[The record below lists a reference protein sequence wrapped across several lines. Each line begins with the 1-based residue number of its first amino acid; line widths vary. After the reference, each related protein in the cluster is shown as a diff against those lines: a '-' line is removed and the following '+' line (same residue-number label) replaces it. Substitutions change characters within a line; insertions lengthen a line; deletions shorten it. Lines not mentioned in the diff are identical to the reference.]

1 MRFLNHTILLLVV
14 SLLMLCCRGDKK
26 KDADKKTTFK
36 ATQEW
41 QTVQEGDILPSGLH
55 YRMNLETGK
64 KEAKLIDMNDNNND
78 DSGKKSALTYD
89 ETKQEVNIEDK
100 IAESIRKINDENP
113 SVRSLDPATES
124 EIKQLIKDGKKKEN
138 EFRSYE
144 ELKSV
149 FDEMNITVETDSDIL
164 NKLLATFTLP
174 ANSEVVDDINMESD
188 VINYLKDFE
197 YLVSQIDNARHFVSR
212 NGITQIIL
220 PCLNSSN
227 FEIKTEALKLLGSA
241 VQNNIPVQIT
251 ALEQNILQPILHL
264 FDQHVISREHIKAA
278 ENRLPPYNSPSR
290 TLRR

>member
-1 MRFLNHTILLLVV
+1 MIVLNHTV
-14 SLLMLCCRGDKK
+14 SLLLISLLLLCCRGDKK
-26 KDADKKTTFK
+26 QDADKKTTFK

-64 KEAKLIDMNDNNND
+64 KEAKLIDMNDNKD
-78 DSGKKSALTYD
+78 DNGKTSALTYD
-89 ETKQEVNIEDK
+89 ETKQVVNIEDK
-100 IAESIRKINDENP
+100 VAESIRKIDDENP
-113 SVRSLDPATES
+113 SVRTLDPATES
-124 EIKQLIKDGKKKEN
+124 EIKQFIKEGKKKD
-138 EFRSYE
+138 EFRNYE
-144 ELKSV
+144 ELKSI
-149 FDEMNITVETDSDIL
+149 FDEMNITVETDIDIM

-174 ANSEVVDDINMESD
+174 ANTEVDDVNLESD

-241 VQNNIPVQIT
+241 VQNNIPVQIK

-264 FDQHVISREHIKAA
+264 FDQHVISKEHIKAG
-278 ENRLPPYNSPSR
+278 
-290 TLRR
+290 

>member
-197 YLVSQIDNARHFVSR
+197 YLVSQIDKARHFVSR
-212 NGITQIIL
+212 NGQ
-220 PCLNSSN
+220 
-227 FEIKTEALKLLGSA
+227 
-241 VQNNIPVQIT
+241 
-251 ALEQNILQPILHL
+251 
-264 FDQHVISREHIKAA
+264 
-278 ENRLPPYNSPSR
+278 
-290 TLRR
+290 